1 MAHAPASHRDD
12 ALTVEAR
19 SDAQPGGQARL
30 RRYLPILR
38 WLPACRRAHLPGDF
52 IAGMVLGVMAVP
64 QSMAYAL
71 GVFTNRGKAISSDAL
86 VRDVPSQAAQPVGG

>member
-1 MAHAPASHRDD
+1 
-12 ALTVEAR
+12 
-19 SDAQPGGQARL
+19 
-30 RRYLPILR
+30 
-38 WLPACRRAHLPGDF
+38 
-52 IAGMVLGVMAVP
+52 MVLGVMAVP